1 MRKRQLQ
8 YIILMTAKRDVQC
21 VRSLM
26 NEWLSVSMLTSIHL
40 ALLLC
45 NIIFSWKLEPN
56 SSYKC

>member
-40 ALLLC
+40 ALQLC